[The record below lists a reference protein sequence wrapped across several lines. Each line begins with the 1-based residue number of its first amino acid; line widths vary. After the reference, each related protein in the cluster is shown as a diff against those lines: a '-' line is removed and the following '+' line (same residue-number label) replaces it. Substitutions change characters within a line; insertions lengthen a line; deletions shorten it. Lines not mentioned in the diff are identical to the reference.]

1 MKSAIIAFIIF
12 IITVTQIKSM
22 WIPTGEL
29 SPGNTDWVYSMA
41 SSPDGELYAS
51 SWARGIYKSSDQ
63 GITWIFSGLQ
73 GKRVSHLSVAPNG
86 DIYGLSITQSFSY
99 IHRSTDHGNTW
110 TDVYAGSY
118 PLNYAGGGA
127 VVYPSDGSIVA
138 AFAVTVGPTIGDVAT
153 YVFKSTNGGNDF
165 FQTQVIG
172 LGFVGG
178 MIITAD
184 SKIFLGTSLGGVLYS
199 TNNGNSFGFLGSF
212 PSIFIK
218 TIQIAPDNTI
228 YVSDAYGLNR
238 STDNGLTFED
248 ASVPNNFSSVRAAAV
263 NSNGDVFL
271 SKDDRKVF
279 YSHDR
284 GNNWI
289 QINEGLPAA
298 SYVYSF
304 TSAHGR
310 IFAGTN
316 NSGVLVFEDLT
327 AISTKAEQSDDFR
340 LEQNYPN
347 PFNPVTNLEFGISK
361 SGFVSLKVYDV
372 LGKEIKTL
380 VNEMKSAGNYKIE
393 FDGSG
398 LNSGVYIYR
407 LEAGNYL
414 SERKMLLLK

>member
-1 MKSAIIAFIIF
+1 MKSAILVFSISIIL
-12 IITVTQIKSM
+12 VSEIKSM
-22 WIPTGEL
+22 WVATGEM
-29 SPGNTDWVYSMA
+29 SPGNTDWVYSIA
-41 SSPDGELYAS
+41 SSPEGELYAS
-51 SWARGIYKSSDQ
+51 SWARGIYRSSDQ
-63 GITWIFSGLQ
+63 GLTWIFSGLS
-73 GKRVSHLSVAPNG
+73 GKRVSHLSVSPAG
-86 DIYGLSITQSFSY
+86 DIYALSMTQSFSY
-99 IHRSTDHGNTW
+99 IHKSTDHGNTW
-110 TDVYAGSY
+110 TDVYTGSF

-127 VVYPSDGSIVA
+127 IVYPADGSIVA

-153 YVFKSTNGGNDF
+153 YVFKSTNSGNDF

-172 LGFVGG
+172 LGFAGG

-184 SKIFLGTSLGGVLYS
+184 NKILLGTSLGGVLYS

-248 ASVPNNFSSVRAAAV
+248 ASVQNNFSSLRAAAV

-279 YSHDR
+279 FSHDR
-284 GNNWI
+284 GSSWI
-289 QINEGLPAA
+289 QINEGIPSA
-298 SYVYSF
+298 SYIYSF

-316 NSGVLVFEDLT
+316 NSGAMVFDDLT
-327 AISTKAEQSDDFR
+327 ASGTEAAYADDFR

-347 PFNPVTNLEFGISK
+347 PFNPVTNFEFRNRDL
-361 SGFVSLKVYDV
+361 FL
-372 LGKEIKTL
+372 
-380 VNEMKSAGNYKIE
+380 
-393 FDGSG
+393 
-398 LNSGVYIYR
+398 
-407 LEAGNYL
+407 
-414 SERKMLLLK
+414 